1 VIARQAYFQLLAT
14 EERERDRER
23 EGGGE
28 GERERQREKN
38 CEYPMAKFTRTL
50 NFIKEKGKQKIYV
63 IT

>member
-1 VIARQAYFQLLAT
+1 MPRK
-14 EERERDRER
+14 RER
-23 EGGGE
+23 EIERGREGE
-28 GERERQREKN
+28 RERERQREKN